1 MGILSRV
8 SDILSAN
15 VNALIDK
22 CEDPEKMV
30 DQYLRSAMEDLAE
43 VKKETASV
51 MAEETKAKRAL
62 DEASEKIAHYQDLTK
77 KAVAAGNDGDAKIFI
92 TKKQELEAGLVTLQ
106 KTYDTA
112 HLNAENMRKMHD
124 KLTNDI
130 AALKIRRDN
139 VKGQMSVAKTQ
150 QKVNKMS
157 EMSDKIG
164 GTMGAFA
171 AMEEKAQRKLD
182 EANAMSEL
190 NTSPEDETATAEARY
205 SGINSQ
211 SVDDE
216 LARIKA
222 EMGL

>member
-1 MGILSRV
+1 MSILSRV

-15 VNALIDK
+15 VNALLDK
-22 CEDPEKMV
+22 CENPEKMV
-30 DQYLRSAMEDLAE
+30 DQYLRKAMEDLAE

-62 DEASEKIAHYQDLTK
+62 DDAKGKVAHYEDLTK
-77 KAVAAGNDGDAKIFI
+77 KAVTAGNDSDAKIFI
-92 TKKQELEAGLVTLQ
+92 AKKQEIEASIVTLQ
-106 KTYDTA
+106 KTYDVA
-112 HLNAENMRKMHD
+112 HANADNMRQMHD

-130 AALKIRRDN
+130 NTLKIRRDN

-150 QKVNKMS
+150 QKVNNMSSMS
-157 EMSDKIG
+157 EKIG

-171 AMEEKAQRKLD
+171 AMEEKAQKALD
-182 EANAMSEL
+182 EANAMKEL
-190 NTSPEDETATAEARY
+190 NTSAEDEAASAEARY

-216 LARIKA
+216 LARIKT